1 VVARLLQRMPFS
13 KFGLRNLTANVVVA
27 AAAVAVAVAVV
38 MTVITVVAVTPVSET
53 VVLDHV
59 NVKESMPWVAQMRRY
74 SC

>member
-1 VVARLLQRMPFS
+1 VRLLQRMSFS
-13 KFGLRNLTANVVVA
+13 KSGLRNLTANVVVA
-27 AAAVAVAVAVV
+27 AAAAVAVAVAVV
-38 MTVITVVAVTPVSET
+38 MSVITVVAVTPVSET